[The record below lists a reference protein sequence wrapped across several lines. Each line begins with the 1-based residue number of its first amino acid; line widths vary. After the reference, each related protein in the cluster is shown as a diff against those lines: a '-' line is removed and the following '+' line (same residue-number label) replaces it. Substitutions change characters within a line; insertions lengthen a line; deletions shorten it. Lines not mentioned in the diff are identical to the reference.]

1 MRFLYKNIFYSGLM
15 AIFFGILCDFAII
28 KKESL
33 KSYL

>member
-1 MRFLYKNIFYSGLM
+1 MGFLYKNIFYSGLI
-15 AIFFGILCDFAII
+15 ATFLGILCDFAII